1 MKFHCIADETTVRGF
16 RLAGIP
22 GEVVNS
28 AEEAAAA
35 VKRAAARRDCGVVI
49 LAEKVAG
56 GIAPLVDQIRFE
68 QERPLIVV
76 VPGPDG
82 PAEERKSLRA
92 LVQEAVGVHLD
103 AERKD

>member
-16 RLAGIP
+16 RLAGIS

-28 AEEAAAA
+28 PAEAAAA
-35 VKRAAARRDCGVVI
+35 VKLAAARRDCGVVI
-49 LAEKVAG
+49 LAEKVAS

-68 QERPLIVV
+68 QERPLIVL

-82 PAEERKSLRA
+82 PVEQQKGLRA
-92 LVQEAVGVHLD
+92 LVQEAVGIRLD
-103 AERKD
+103 PDRKD